1 VPSVRRSEDRD
12 LRLDGIRGIAVLLV
26 LLYHTPS
33 PFNLVPAHS
42 QLLRGGW
49 IGVDVFFVLS
59 GYLITGLL
67 LAEQTATGSIDR
79 RAFYGR
85 RARRL
90 LPAFAVLFSAWLVVT
105 LSGLLPVEQLG
116 TPPLPATSHLA
127 FMPLIGAVG
136 LYNWVLA
143 LGAPSPVGMVHLWT
157 LSVEEQFYFIWPTV
171 IVLVTAR
178 ARRPQQLLWILV
190 VTGAFVSIA
199 LSISAVGGHG
209 RDFAYFSSLTRSFGL
224 FVGAAL
230 AIAKPRHRSVWLG
243 VAAVAVLGGLAV
255 LAPDDQPGLLPWAIL
270 LTCGAAAVL
279 IASAETRL
287 DGGLTWSWL
296 RYAGRRSYAIYLWC
310 LPLNYA
316 LGAWLG
322 ISWQTDLI
330 FLLSTFGIAE
340 LSWRVV
346 ERRFLFHPPKGAA
359 RARPRPGSPVPDPA
373 SA

>member
-1 VPSVRRSEDRD
+1 
-12 LRLDGIRGIAVLLV
+12 VLLV

-33 PFNLVPAHS
+33 PLDPAQAHS

-59 GYLITGLL
+59 GYLITRLL

-85 RARRL
+85 RVRRL
-90 LPAFAVLFSAWLVVT
+90 MPAFAVLLAAWLGVT
-105 LSGLLPVEQLG
+105 LTGLLPVERLG
-116 TPPLPATSHLA
+116 TPPLPAPSHLA
-127 FMPLIGAVG
+127 LIPVIGAIG

-157 LSVEEQFYFIWPTV
+157 LSVEEQFYLVWPTAILV
-171 IVLVTAR
+171 VTAR
-178 ARRPQQLLWILV
+178 ARRSRQLLWVLV

-209 RDFAYFSSLTRSFGL
+209 RDVAYFSSFTRSFGL

-230 AIAKPRHRSVWLG
+230 AIAGPRHRSPWLG
-243 VAAVAVLGGLAV
+243 FAAVAALGGLAL

-279 IASAETRL
+279 IASADTRL
-287 DGGLTWSWL
+287 DRALTWSWL

-316 LGAWLG
+316 LGSWLG
-322 ISWQTDLI
+322 ISWQMDVI
-330 FLLSTFGIAE
+330 FLLATFGIAE
-340 LSWRVV
+340 LSWQLV
-346 ERRFLFHPPKGAA
+346 ERRLLAHRPLDRQPK
-359 RARPRPGSPVPDPA
+359 PRMNFASSDIRSGVHGGSKVSSLSTSSTPGI
-373 SA
+373 